1 MPVPRRSRVR
11 TAARRARRAV
21 ALDLAAR
28 GCAGRA
34 SIDFMAARSGPSP
47 WELSALEVNL
57 RKGGTTHP
65 FSALRNLVPGHYDAA
80 VGRWV
85 TDADGGP
92 RAYRSTDNVVDPA
105 WTGRP
110 PASLIDA
117 VRAARLVFDRERG
130 TGVVLHMLACLAVD
144 GRFGAT
150 AIGHTPE
157 HADELFEELL
167 TAVT

>member
-1 MPVPRRSRVR
+1 MVGL
-11 TAARRARRAV
+11 ARIE
-21 ALDLAAR
+21 
-28 GCAGRA
+28 GA
-34 SIDFMAARSGPSP
+34 SSCIAEYRQAPPSV
-47 WELSALEVNL
+47 LY
-57 RKGGTTHP
+57 H
-65 FSALRNLVPGHYDAA
+65 H
-80 VGRWV
+80 
-85 TDADGGP
+85 ADGGP
-92 RAYRSTDNVVDPA
+92 RAYRSTENIVDPA